1 MSIWGEGAF
10 RSRWCI
16 TGKERLYN
24 LKKNVILKVIFCL
37 ERAAKVRPGR
47 EESQG
52 LLRLLLRK
60 GSGEL
65 IWQG

>member
-37 ERAAKVRPGR
+37 ERVAEARPGR
-47 EESQG
+47 GVSQD
-52 LLRLLLRK
+52 LLRK